1 MIEDKEAYIAKRN
14 ELLNN
19 REEVLEAIEI
29 AEGYKG
35 LLEKILR
42 KQSLRPNAQA

>member
-29 AEGYKG
+29 AEGYKVSW
-35 LLEKILR
+35 K
-42 KQSLRPNAQA
+42 NTTQAVTPT